1 MYAGDSNAMESKTLV
16 IAVPTVVLGVLIIM
30 TVILT
35 SICVIIKTKR
45 RKLQRETYLSQLTEN
60 STTSDNN
67 KDLKDYCYVQYKP

>member
-1 MYAGDSNAMESKTLV
+1 MYAGDSNATESKTLV

-67 KDLKDYCYVQYKP
+67 KDLKDYCYVQYI